1 MTKNKEAIFMKR
13 MIYGL
18 LMTVF
23 VLTVA
28 LGLGA
33 CAKKTPKPIE
43 QVMGGEFKG
52 APDWVTKSCGTYY
65 KTKGTPMI
73 CGVGS
78 VGGSRNVSLMRTA
91 AEARARAELARSLQV
106 KVKAML
112 KDYQA
117 TTTGGQDFGTSAAD
131 EQHVVDVSKQI
142 TDMTLSG
149 TELVDTWVSPNG
161 TFYALVAMDVEKF
174 KGAVSKMNNL
184 SDSVRKAVEQRADK
198 AFGELDEEI
207 DKERTK

>member
-1 MTKNKEAIFMKR
+1 MRKM
-13 MIYGL
+13 MYGL

-23 VLTVA
+23 MLTVA
-28 LGLGA
+28 IGLGA
-33 CAKKTPKPIE
+33 CAKKTPEPKPIDE
-43 QVMGGEFKG
+43 VMGGEFKG
-52 APDWVTKSCGTYY
+52 APDWVTKGCGIYF
-65 KTKGTPMI
+65 KAKGTPMI

-78 VGGSRNVSLMRTA
+78 VGGSRNISLMRIDAT
-91 AEARARAELARSLQV
+91 ARARTELARSLQV

-131 EQHVVDVSKQI
+131 EQNIVDVSKQI

-149 TELVDTWVSPNG
+149 TELEDTWPSPNG
-161 TFYALVAMDVEKF
+161 TFYALVAMDVDKF
-174 KGAVSKMNNL
+174 KGAISKMGNL
-184 SDSVRKAVEQRADK
+184 SDSVRKAVEERADK

-207 DKERTK
+207 DKERTQ

>member
-1 MTKNKEAIFMKR
+1 MKKL
-13 MIYGL
+13 IYGL
-18 LMTVF
+18 VF
-23 VLTVA
+23 IAFVFTAA
-28 LGLGA
+28 LGFGA
-33 CAKKTPKPIE
+33 CAGKTPKPIDE
-43 QVMGGEFKG
+43 VMGGEFKG
-52 APDWVTKSCGTYY
+52 APDWVTKGCGTYY
-65 KTKGTPMI
+65 KAKGTPMI

-78 VGGSRNVSLMRTA
+78 VGGSRNPSIMRSTA
-91 AEARARAELARSLQV
+91 EGRARTELARSLQV

-161 TFYALVAMDVEKF
+161 TFYALVTMDVEKF
-174 KGAVSKMNNL
+174 KDSVSKMNNL